1 MKGKMMKTKT
11 RSSLRYMAK
20 IGVLTAMA
28 FVLMLLEF
36 PLPFLAPPFY
46 KLDFS
51 EIAVLMGSFALGPM
65 AGVLIELLKNLLN
78 LIFEGTTTNFVG
90 EFANFVTGCAFV
102 LPAAFLY
109 RYRKSIKG
117 ALVGLAIGTLT
128 LGVFGALLNYFF
140 LIPAFSQIYGLPL
153 ETIIGMGTAVNPL
166 IGDLRTLVVI
176 AVLPFNIVKGLACS
190 LVTFLLYKHV
200 SPILHK

>member
-1 MKGKMMKTKT
+1 MKTHT
-11 RSSLRYMAK
+11 QSSLRYIVK

-46 KLDFS
+46 ELDFS
-51 EIAVLMGSFALGPM
+51 EIPVLIGSFALGPM

-78 LIFEGTTTNFVG
+78 LIFEGTTTSFVG

-102 LPAAFLY
+102 LPAAFIY
-109 RYRKSIKG
+109 RYRKTIKG
-117 ALVGLAIGTLT
+117 ALLGLGVGTVV
-128 LGVFGALLNYFF
+128 LGVFGSLLNYFF

-176 AVLPFNIVKGLACS
+176 AVLPFNLVKGLACS
-190 LVTFLLYKHV
+190 LITFLLYKRV
-200 SPILHK
+200 SPLLHK